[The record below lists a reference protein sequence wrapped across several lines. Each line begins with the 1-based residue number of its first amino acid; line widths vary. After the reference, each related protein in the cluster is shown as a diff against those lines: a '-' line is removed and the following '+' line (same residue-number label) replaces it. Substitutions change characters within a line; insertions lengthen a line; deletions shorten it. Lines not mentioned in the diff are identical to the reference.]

1 MSLFINKEISLFQEE
16 GYSPDKYFE
25 PDVNSNI
32 LSPKFNFTRAPE
44 NKEER
49 DKWVK
54 VARENILDTAVKY
67 NKNVRIMKSRNDA
80 F

>member
-25 PDVNSNI
+25 PDINSNI

-44 NKEER
+44 SKEEQI
-49 DKWVK
+49 
-54 VARENILDTAVKY
+54 NG
-67 NKNVRIMKSRNDA
+67 
-80 F
+80 

>member
-16 GYSPDKYFE
+16 GYSTDKYFE

-44 NKEER
+44 SKEER

-54 VARENILDTAVKY
+54 ELE
-67 NKNVRIMKSRNDA
+67 RIS
-80 F
+80 